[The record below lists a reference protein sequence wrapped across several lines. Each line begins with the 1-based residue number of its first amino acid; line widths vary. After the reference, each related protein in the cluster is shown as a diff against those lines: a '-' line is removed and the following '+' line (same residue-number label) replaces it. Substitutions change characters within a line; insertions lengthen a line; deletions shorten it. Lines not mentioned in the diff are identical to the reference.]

1 MTVPALKLTL
11 ASLAALKLRSNMIDQ
26 LKNLISL
33 YLLIPLV
40 AVVGIAFTLRFQ
52 FVQCTHMLKAW
63 KFFIGDRDA
72 SGKRSSSF
80 GAVSAVLGGNLGT
93 GNISGIAVALTM
105 GGPGALFWMW
115 VMATFGAILKFV
127 GCALGV
133 LFRQKQS
140 DGKFVGGP
148 MYYLSKGLG
157 LNRTAKLYCVL
168 AIFAAITVGNLVQ
181 MNSLALPF
189 TQAGVPPLATGVGMS
204 IIVAAVILGGL
215 HRFSAVASF
224 VVPFMAVGYIGSCL
238 LIVLFNLERLLP
250 ALDLIFQS
258 AFAPTAVTG
267 GVAGFAVLQAMRVG
281 FDRGLFATDVGVG
294 IDSIIHSSVESKS
307 SLTETALT
315 QGLISTLSPLIVML
329 VCTLT
334 GLVLIMT
341 DSWLVTGLEST
352 NMCIEAFKRGF
363 SLPLAGQ
370 LITVTL
376 FFFAFTTI
384 LTWSYCA
391 DKAIEFLFSKKFIK
405 PFQYLFV
412 AIIPLGALFHVKVIW
427 NIADIFMN
435 LMLIIN
441 VIGLIGLVKH
451 ITLLYSNP
459 ERKRVFLESN

>member
-1 MTVPALKLTL
+1 MLDE
-11 ASLAALKLRSNMIDQ
+11 I
-26 LKNLISL
+26 KNILSL

-40 AVVGIAFTLRFQ
+40 AVVGLMFSLRFR
-52 FVQCTHMLKAW
+52 FIQCTHVLKAW
-63 KFFIGDRDA
+63 KFFIGDRDH

-80 GAVSAVLGGNLGT
+80 SAVSAVLGGNLGT

-115 VMATFGAILKFV
+115 IMATFGAILKFI
-127 GCALGV
+127 GCSLGV
-133 LFRQKQS
+133 LFRQKDVQ
-140 DGKFVGGP
+140 GKYIGGP

-157 LNRTAKLYCVL
+157 LKKTAKIYCLLAVL
-168 AIFAAITVGNLVQ
+168 AAITVGNLVQ

-189 TQAGVPPLATGVGMS
+189 TQAGVPPLATGICMSMLVG
-204 IIVAAVILGGL
+204 AVILGGI

-224 VVPFMAVGYIGSCL
+224 VVPFMAVGYVGSCL
-238 LIVLFNLERLLP
+238 VIIFSHIDKLIPAINLILQ
-250 ALDLIFQS
+250 A
-258 AFAPTAVTG
+258 AFAPLPMAG
-267 GVAGFAVLQAMRVG
+267 GVMGYTVLQGMRVG

-341 DSWLVTGLEST
+341 DAWLVSSLEST
-352 NMCIEAFKRGF
+352 NLCIEAFRRGF
-363 SLPLAGQ
+363 STQLAGHI
-370 LITVTL
+370 ITITL

-384 LTWSYCA
+384 LTWSFCA
-391 DKAIEFLFSKKFIK
+391 DKAIEFLFSKRVTRL
-405 PFQYLFV
+405 FQCLFV
-412 AIIPLGALFHVKVIW
+412 AIIPLGALFHVKVVW
-427 NIADIFMN
+427 TIADVFMN

-441 VIGLIGLVKH
+441 VFGLIGLYRHV
-451 ITLLYSNP
+451 TLLYSNP
-459 ERKRVFLESN
+459 ERKRVYSTS